1 MGRGVIVLSE
11 RFADFKVQLNY
22 PDNALIRTVFL
33 VPSNAIS
40 LAFTLV
46 LAVYVIKEF
55 VIMFL

>member
-1 MGRGVIVLSE
+1 MIVLSE